1 MSIRNRRLLLLS
13 SSALVLLCFAGIASS
28 QTPAQETP
36 PTTTTPETP
45 QTPPTQVP
53 APQPQQGAPETPP
66 TGAAPTVT
74 VPQVT
79 VEAPKPRPARRAA
92 PAAPSRTAVR
102 PAPRPAPP
110 PAPATTPTTTP
121 TTTTAG
127 QPPASSFQ
135 PPPSLNTLNSNQIQ
149 ASQAQSF
156 GNLFFTLPGATS
168 AGLAPGSSRPVLR
181 GLDDFRVRVQENGV
195 GVMDLSDYGQDHGVP
210 IDPLSAQKIEI
221 YRGPEALRFGSQAV
235 GGVVEATN
243 NRIPFATPP
252 GGWQTQILG
261 ATTTVDRGLEGG
273 ALFDAGSHDF
283 AFHADVYGRRANDYF
298 IPSYPYLFPS
308 DPAPAFNGKQPNSSF
323 HSEGQ
328 SVGGSYLF
336 DGGYVGAAISRFSTL
351 YHVPTMEGAATNT
364 RIALEQVKY
373 TSKGEFRPQTSAID
387 VVRFWAGAVEYH
399 HDELGIGD
407 FGLDGI
413 QATFNNHAQE
423 ARSEIQFMPMATPLG
438 ALISTVG
445 AQFDHQ
451 QIDTSGAA
459 GSLLGSARTNRGA
472 AYLINELWFTDTLRT
487 LLAGRIENLRLDGTA
502 GIFPSAL
509 VPPPDNPALS
519 LQALGFTPAS
529 ISFKVLKDLPS
540 WMVASATVQRIQRAP
555 TALELFAHGAHDAPG
570 TFEIGDPTLKIET
583 ANSAELGLRRWLGD
597 FRFDGKVYYTYYN
610 NFIFRQATGILCGES
625 FATCGIDTEFIQ
637 TIYSQRDA
645 IFRGGEIAWQWD
657 LVPVATG
664 IFGVDGQYDFVRATF
679 ASDGSNVPRMP
690 PMRLGGG
697 AYWRNDNWFVRMG
710 LLHAFGQRDLGTND
724 TPTAGYNLL
733 KMEISNKQ
741 YWRYSPWGPTEI
753 TTGLVGDNLLDV
765 DVRNSVQF
773 HKDEILL
780 PGRSIKFFMNAKFGA
795 EPPVQKASTGY
806 YKGPTGYDA
815 PMFYKAPIVTAWS
828 WAGPYLG
835 LNIGY
840 SAGKSK
846 TDAVFGDA
854 ALGAPL
860 LATGSTENLNGLI
873 GGAQAGYNWQAGNWV
888 AGVEADIQMSGQGAT
903 PTYVCPGAVCNPTI
917 VDFDAPVTASFIQ
930 GHKLDSFGTVRGRV
944 GTTITPDVIA
954 YATGGLAVGSIRT
967 TVNLSGIGF
976 DADGNPGVIGA
987 PFSVLAI
994 KPGWTVGAGLEG
1006 RLFGNVTG
1014 KVEYLYMDFGT
1025 VSTSVTNGLNATP
1038 IALATSSRI
1047 TDNVVRAG
1055 VNYKFDPAIGGY
1067 DVLPSIGIPL
1077 IYKAP
1082 AYKAPPYA
1090 PIVTAWSW
1098 AGPYLGINVGYS
1110 AGKSKTDTVF
1120 SDTTAGSALFA
1131 TGSSDNLN
1139 GVIAGF
1145 QGGYNWM
1152 ASNWLVAGLEADI
1165 QLSTQ
1170 NTTPTYVCPGAVCN
1184 PLIGDA
1190 APVTASLDRAQKL
1203 DWFATVRGRLGATV
1217 TPNSM
1222 MYLTG
1227 GLALA
1232 EIKTAGTL
1240 SGSNLSFDE
1249 NGNPTLTP
1257 VGVNFYDHR
1266 TKAGWTAGAGI
1277 EAHLGGNVTGKVEY
1291 LYLDFGRVS
1300 TAATNPLNATPVAV
1314 NLDSRVTDHIVRV
1327 GINYKFDPLATAYDA
1342 PLAANALALAK
1353 APNVSAWSWTGPY
1366 LGVNYGYGWGK
1377 SNTDTVLSDA
1387 SSGGALLATNMS
1399 PKLSGM
1405 TFGGQAGF
1413 NWQSGSW
1420 VAGIEADLQQ
1430 SRQRGRAATLN
1441 CAGAVCNPAIS
1452 AFGLDAP
1459 VSARMAQK
1467 LEWFGTLRGR
1477 LGVTPTPESL
1487 LYATGGLAIGRIK
1500 TSGTITGSSL
1510 TLTPGVIEGVTETTV
1525 TDFDEEG
1532 NPIEIPVEV
1541 PFEIP
1546 TITAG
1551 ANPVT
1556 TSFVNYKTKAGFAV
1570 GAGAE
1575 VRLAGNWTGKVEYLY
1590 LDFGRVSTSG
1600 TNPLNSMP
1608 LAINFDSR
1616 VTNQIARVGL
1626 NYKFD
1631 PAGTVYETPTVSKG
1645 PTLYK
1650 APIVTAWTWAGP
1662 YLGVNFG
1669 YGGGKSATDTL
1680 ISDASSGAALMAS
1693 STSAELDGV
1702 NFGGQAGANWQFGPW
1717 VAGIEGD
1724 LQKSNQ
1730 RGGTTTFNCAGAI
1743 CNPSISALGLDAPV
1757 SARMTQKLEWFGTL
1771 RGRLGMTPT
1780 PESLLYA
1787 TGGLAVGRIKT
1798 FGTISGTSLTLT
1810 PGVIE
1815 GVTETTTTG
1824 FDDEGNPIEIP
1835 VEVPFEIPTVSASTG
1850 PATSSFI
1857 SHTTKAGF
1865 AVGAG
1870 AEVRLGGSWTGKVE
1884 YLYLDF
1890 GRVSTVAA
1898 NPLNSSPLA
1907 INFDSRVTNH
1917 IARVGLNYKFDRTGA
1932 AYAASAAATSPMV
1945 FKAPVLA
1952 AWTWAGPYLGGT
1964 IGYSAGKSK
1973 TDTIFSDLAS
1983 GAELFATSAQRRL
1996 DGAIGGAQAGYNW
2009 LAGIWLAGIEG
2020 DLNYSGQ
2027 RAKLNAMCP
2036 GQICNPALVGVIG
2049 DPSVLAR
2056 FEDGQKLEWF
2066 ATLRGRLGVTVTP
2079 DAVAYVTGGLAVG
2092 EVMTAGTVFG
2102 FDGDGN
2108 PVNTIVSSHNTQA
2121 GWTVGG
2127 GIEGRLLGNWTAKI
2141 EYLYLDLGTVATIPA
2156 PAVNSTTAAAFNS
2169 RITDNLLRVGVN
2181 YKFDPN
2187 EIWAY

>member
-1 MSIRNRRLLLLS
+1 MSIRNRRVLLLS
-13 SSALVLLCFAGIASS
+13 SSALMLLCFAGGVSS
-28 QTPAQETP
+28 QTP
-36 PTTTTPETP
+36 
-45 QTPPTQVP
+45 
-53 APQPQQGAPETPP
+53 APETPP
-66 TGAAPTVT
+66 TPQTPPVEAPQPQQPAQPETPPTSAAPTVT

-92 PAAPSRTAVR
+92 PAGPARTATR
-102 PAPRPAPP
+102 PAPAPRPTPTP
-110 PAPATTPTTTP
+110 TPATTPA
-121 TTTTAG
+121 TTTAG
-127 QPPASSFQ
+127 QPAAASPFQ
-135 PPPSLNTLNSNQIQ
+135 PPPSLDIVTSNQIQ
-149 ASQAQSF
+149 ASPAQSL
-156 GNLFFTLPGATS
+156 GNLLFTTPGATS
-168 AGLAPGSSRPVLR
+168 AGLSPAASRPVLR
-181 GLDDFRVRVQENGV
+181 GLDDFRVRVQENGIGALDV
-195 GVMDLSDYGQDHGVP
+195 SDYGQDHGVP
-210 IDPLSAQKIEI
+210 IDPLAVQKIEI

-243 NRIPFATPP
+243 NRIPFAAPL
-252 GGWQTQILG
+252 GGWQAQILG

-273 ALFDAGSHDF
+273 VLFDAGSRDF
-283 AFHADVYGRRANDYF
+283 AFHADVYGRRGSDYF

-328 SVGGSYLF
+328 AVGGSYLF

-351 YHVPTMEGAATNT
+351 YHIPTMEGAATNG

-423 ARSEIQFMPMATPLG
+423 ARSEIQFMPLATPLG
-438 ALISTVG
+438 ALTSTVG

-459 GSLLGSARTNRGA
+459 GGLLGSARTNRGA
-472 AYLINELWFTDTLRT
+472 AYFLNELWFTDTLRS
-487 LLAGRIENLRLDGTA
+487 LLAGRIENVRLDGTS
-502 GIFPSAL
+502 GIFPPAL

-540 WMVASATVQRIQRAP
+540 WMVASATVQRVQRSP
-555 TALELFAHGAHDAPG
+555 SALELFAHGAHDASG
-570 TFEIGDPTLKIET
+570 TFDIGDPTLKIET

-597 FRFDGKVYYTYYN
+597 FRFDGKVFYTYYN

-625 FATCGIDTEFIQ
+625 FATCGIDPEFIQ
-637 TIYSQRDA
+637 TLFSQRDA

-710 LLHAFGQRDLGTND
+710 LLHAFGQRDLGIND

-780 PGRSIKFFMNAKFGA
+780 PGRSIKVFMNAKFGA
-795 EPPVQKASTGY
+795 EPPAEKAPTGY
-806 YKGPTGYDA
+806 YKRGTGYGT

-846 TDAVFGDA
+846 TDAVFSDA

-860 LATGSTENLNGLI
+860 FATASTENLNGLI

-917 VDFDAPVTASFIQ
+917 VDFDAPVTASFTQ

-954 YATGGLAVGSIRT
+954 YATGGLAVGSVRT
-967 TVNLSGIGF
+967 SVNLSGVGF
-976 DADGNPGVIGA
+976 DAEGNPGVVSA

-1055 VNYKFDPAIGGY
+1055 VNYKFDPAVDGY
-1067 DVLPSIGIPL
+1067 DLLPGVGIPL

-1082 AYKAPPYA
+1082 AYKPP
-1090 PIVTAWSW
+1090 PSRIITAWSW

-1110 AGKSKTDTVF
+1110 AGKSKTDAAF
-1120 SDTTAGSALFA
+1120 SDATAGSALFA

-1203 DWFATVRGRLGATV
+1203 DWFATVRGRLGTTV
-1217 TPNSM
+1217 TPNSI

-1249 NGNPTLTP
+1249 NGNPIVTA

-1300 TAATNPLNATPVAV
+1300 TAATNPLNATPVTV
-1314 NLDSRVTDHIVRV
+1314 NLDSRVRDHIVRV
-1327 GINYKFDPLATAYDA
+1327 GINYKFDPLATVYDA
-1342 PLAANALALAK
+1342 PLAAKGLAVGK
-1353 APNVSAWSWTGPY
+1353 APILTAWSWAGPY

-1377 SNTDTVLSDA
+1377 SNSDTVLSDA
-1387 SSGGALLATNMS
+1387 SSGASLVATNMS
-1399 PKLSGM
+1399 TKLDGM

-1413 NWQSGSW
+1413 NWQSGPW
-1420 VAGIEADLQQ
+1420 VAGIEADFQQ

-1441 CAGAVCNPAIS
+1441 CATAICNPAIS

-1459 VSARMAQK
+1459 VSVRMAQK

-1487 LYATGGLAIGRIK
+1487 LYATGGLAVGRIK
-1500 TSGTITGSSL
+1500 TSGTITGSNL
-1510 TLTPGVIEGVTETTV
+1510 TLTPGVIEGVTEV
-1525 TDFDEEG
+1525 LVPDVDADG
-1532 NPIEIPVEV
+1532 NPIEVPIEV
-1541 PFEIP
+1541 PVEIP
-1546 TITAG
+1546 TVTASTN
-1551 ANPVT
+1551 AAT
-1556 TSFVNYKTKAGFAV
+1556 SSFVSHTTKAGFAV

-1590 LDFGRVSTSG
+1590 LDFGKVSTSA
-1600 TNPLNSMP
+1600 TNPLNSTP

-1616 VTNQIARVGL
+1616 VTSHIARVGL

-1631 PAGTVYETPTVSKG
+1631 P
-1645 PTLYK
+1645 
-1650 APIVTAWTWAGP
+1650 
-1662 YLGVNFG
+1662 
-1669 YGGGKSATDTL
+1669 
-1680 ISDASSGAALMAS
+1680 
-1693 STSAELDGV
+1693 
-1702 NFGGQAGANWQFGPW
+1702 
-1717 VAGIEGD
+1717 
-1724 LQKSNQ
+1724 
-1730 RGGTTTFNCAGAI
+1730 
-1743 CNPSISALGLDAPV
+1743 
-1757 SARMTQKLEWFGTL
+1757 
-1771 RGRLGMTPT
+1771 
-1780 PESLLYA
+1780 
-1787 TGGLAVGRIKT
+1787 
-1798 FGTISGTSLTLT
+1798 
-1810 PGVIE
+1810 
-1815 GVTETTTTG
+1815 
-1824 FDDEGNPIEIP
+1824 
-1835 VEVPFEIPTVSASTG
+1835 
-1850 PATSSFI
+1850 
-1857 SHTTKAGF
+1857 
-1865 AVGAG
+1865 
-1870 AEVRLGGSWTGKVE
+1870 
-1884 YLYLDF
+1884 
-1890 GRVSTVAA
+1890 
-1898 NPLNSSPLA
+1898 
-1907 INFDSRVTNH
+1907 
-1917 IARVGLNYKFDRTGA
+1917 TGA
-1932 AYAASAAATSPMV
+1932 AYAASADAKSPML
-1945 FKAPVLA
+1945 FKGPMLA
-1952 AWTWAGPYLGGT
+1952 AWTWAGPYIGGT

-1973 TDTIFSDLAS
+1973 TDTIFTDPGSS
-1983 GAELFATSAQRRL
+1983 AELFATSASRRL

-2009 LAGIWLAGIEG
+2009 VTGILLAGVEG

-2027 RAKLNAMCP
+2027 RGKLNAVCP
-2036 GQICNPALVGVIG
+2036 GEICNPGLIGVIG
-2049 DPSVLAR
+2049 DPSVLAK

-2066 ATLRGRLGVTVTP
+2066 TTLRGRLGVTVTP
-2079 DAVAYVTGGLAVG
+2079 DAIAYVTGGLAVG
-2092 EVMTAGTVFG
+2092 EVMTVGTASG

-2108 PVNTIVSSHNTQA
+2108 PVNTIVSSHNTKA

-2127 GIEGRLLGNWTAKI
+2127 GIEGRFAGNWTAKV
-2141 EYLYLDLGTVATIPA
+2141 EYLYLDLGTVTTIPA
-2156 PAVNSTTAAAFNS
+2156 PVPNSTTAVAFNS
-2169 RITDNLLRVGVN
+2169 RVTDNVLRVGVN
-2181 YKFDPN
+2181 YKFDAD
-2187 EIWAY
+2187 EIWANF